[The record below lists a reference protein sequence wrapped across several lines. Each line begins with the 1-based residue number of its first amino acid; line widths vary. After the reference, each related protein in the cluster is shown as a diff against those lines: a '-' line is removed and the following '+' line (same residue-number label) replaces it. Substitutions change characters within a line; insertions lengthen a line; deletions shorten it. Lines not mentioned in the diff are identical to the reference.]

1 MPNYILN
8 RLGQSAVVLVL
19 VSLIG
24 FMVLNLAPGGPMS
37 QFALNPGMSQAEL
50 DRIAE
55 QLGLKRPLLVQYIDW
70 FSHLF
75 VGDWGHSF
83 RDGRPVLSVIAGH
96 LPATLL
102 LMGTSTLLS
111 IVIGTWVGVLGAV
124 RRYSV
129 FDTLA
134 TVGAMVALSIPTFW
148 FGLVAIFFFSLHLG
162 WLPAGNMYTIGDQSL
177 GDYAIHLVLPVLVLA
192 LVNVAIWSRYM
203 RSATLDV
210 IDQDFVRTAR
220 AKGVPYR
227 LAATEPMV
235 VPVGKT
241 VQLVITASDVIHAVA
256 LPAFGLKTDAVPGRI
271 NTTWFKAERT
281 GVFYGQ
287 CSALCGVD
295 HAFMPL
301 EIRVVTQAQFE
312 QWIASKG
319 GSMTPKV
326 AAPAA
331 APAAAAPAPAADAA
345 TPVAAPVGATAD
357 QPVPAAASAAPA
369 AQ

>member
-83 RDGRPVLSVIAGH
+83 RDGRSVLSVIAGH

-227 LAATEPMV
+227 RVLTHHVIRNALLPMITLAGLQIPTILGGALVTETVFTWPGMGRLFLDSLGYSDY
-235 VPVGKT
+235 PVIMGILMFSA
-241 VQLVITASDVIHAVA
+241 VLVLLGNLLADLLIGVA
-256 LPAFGLKTDAVPGRI
+256 DP
-271 NTTWFKAERT
+271 
-281 GVFYGQ
+281 
-287 CSALCGVD
+287 
-295 HAFMPL
+295 
-301 EIRVVTQAQFE
+301 RVRLA
-312 QWIASKG
+312 
-319 GSMTPKV
+319 
-326 AAPAA
+326 
-331 APAAAAPAPAADAA
+331 
-345 TPVAAPVGATAD
+345 
-357 QPVPAAASAAPA
+357 
-369 AQ
+369 